1 MTPRDGD
8 VRGAD
13 GVDRRSMSLLAGG
26 HACVDACQG
35 AVPAM
40 LPFLLVAHDLN
51 ATAATAL
58 VLAATVSST
67 VVQPFFGAWSDR
79 APAPWLLPLG
89 AVSGCVGVAL
99 AGIAPSYP
107 LVFAAVLFSGL
118 GVAAYHPEGSRFANY
133 VSGSRRATGMSY
145 YSLGGNVGFALG
157 PVMSTPLLLVF
168 GLDGM
173 VAFFALAA
181 VMGLLLSGELRRL
194 VTFQPA
200 RASSSR
206 AHRREAAADD
216 DMRGFVRLIVVIT
229 ARSFAFYTLLGLV
242 PLFFIVARDA
252 SDATANTALTGMLV
266 FGALGTLVGG
276 RLADRVGR
284 RPVLVASLALQP
296 PLLLATTAVGT
307 VPAIVLISVF
317 GFVAISS
324 FPITVV
330 MAQEYLPSRIGVASG
345 FSLGAAIGIGGLAAP
360 VFGLI
365 GDEFSLETAMQTLA
379 ILPAAGALLA
389 LTLPVAAA
397 WRRQAGAAGAAV
409 ERTATG

>member
-1 MTPRDGD
+1 
-8 VRGAD
+8 
-13 GVDRRSMSLLAGG
+13 MSLLSGG
-26 HACVDACQG
+26 HACVDGCQG

-40 LPFLLVAHDLN
+40 LPFLVVAHDLSI
-51 ATAATAL
+51 TAATAL

-89 AVSGCVGVAL
+89 VASGCVGVAL
-99 AGIAPSYP
+99 AAIAPTYP

-157 PVMSTPLLLVF
+157 PLMSTPLLLVF

-173 VAFFALAA
+173 LAA
-181 VMGLLLSGELRRL
+181 LGLAVAMALLLTAELRRL

-200 RASSSR
+200 PVASSGGGPPDRSG
-206 AHRREAAADD
+206 DD
-216 DMRGFVRLIVVIT
+216 VRGFVKLLVVIC
-229 ARSFAFYTLLGLV
+229 ARSLAFYTLLGLV
-242 PLFFIVARDA
+242 PLYFIGALETSA
-252 SDATANTALTGMLV
+252 ATANTALAGMLV
-266 FGALGTLVGG
+266 LGAIGTLVGG
-276 RLADRVGR
+276 RLADRIGR

-296 PLLLATTAVGT
+296 PLLLATTMVGT
-307 VPAIVLISVF
+307 VPALILISLF

-324 FPITVV
+324 FAITVV
-330 MAQEYLPSRIGVASG
+330 MGQEYLPSRIGLASG
-345 FSLGAAIGIGGLAAP
+345 FTLGAAIGIGGLAAP

-365 GDEFSLETAMQTLA
+365 SDEFSLDTAMQTLA
-379 ILPAAGALLA
+379 ILPAAGALLG
-389 LTLPVAAA
+389 LTLPAAA
-397 WRRQAGAAGAAV
+397 ARRRRAEAVGAPASG
-409 ERTATG
+409 

>member
-1 MTPRDGD
+1 
-8 VRGAD
+8 
-13 GVDRRSMSLLAGG
+13 MSLLSGG

-40 LPFLLVAHDLN
+40 LPFLVVAHDLSI
-51 ATAATAL
+51 TAATAL

-79 APAPWLLPLG
+79 APAPWLLPFG
-89 AVSGCVGVAL
+89 VISGCVGVAL

-157 PVMSTPLLLVF
+157 PLMSTPLLLAF

-173 VAFFALAA
+173 LAFFALAA
-181 VMGLLLSGELRRL
+181 VIGLLLSAELARL
-194 VTFQPA
+194 LTFEPTRVSA
-200 RASSSR
+200 AGGG
-206 AHRREAAADD
+206 RREGSADD
-216 DMRGFVRLIVVIT
+216 DIRGFVKLLAVICG
-229 ARSFAFYTLLGLV
+229 RSFAFYTLLGLV
-242 PLFFIVARDA
+242 PLYFIGALDA
-252 SDATANTALTGMLV
+252 SDATANTALAGMLV
-266 FGALGTLVGG
+266 FGAIGTLVGG
-276 RLADRVGR
+276 RLADRIGR
-284 RPVLVASLALQP
+284 RPVLVASLALQA

-307 VPAIVLISVF
+307 VPAIVLVCLF

-330 MAQEYLPSRIGVASG
+330 MGQEYLPSRIGLASG
-345 FSLGAAIGIGGLAAP
+345 FTLGAAIGIGGLAAP

-389 LTLPVAAA
+389 LTLPAAA
-397 WRRQAGAAGAAV
+397 NPARARAAV
-409 ERTATG
+409 RPRTAP